1 MRSEWHDFIDKE
13 TLDDPG
19 RGVIRIL
26 CFRERSKRSDLERT
40 FHYEEPTNIS
50 VDSDQRLGVK
60 RSAVDVLLTRY
71 GNIRE
76 AVRNIWFLGMDKTE
90 GEPVPLSLSTPWDGH
105 IHTGNRNLRSLHPDR
120 ARPSRRPVWRAGAL
134 TAIVAVTVVVA
145 APASGLAAP
154 PSRAPGALNPPP
166 APLYAV
172 GKLVRPYDVPMPD
185 PTVTVGSHTDY
196 LYTGAGGYDPP
207 NISVRAFTDL
217 EHLSAEVDAMPAL
230 PPWTTGWTSAPDVR
244 RVDGRYV
251 MWFSSPDVD
260 DILATGVPAKCI
272 GVGVSTSPFGP
283 FIVARQPVVCDP
295 SGSIDPRTFVAPDG
309 QLWLDWKSD
318 VNAAW
323 GPAQDPD
330 LPQNQPTV
338 LWAQRLAPDGM
349 TLEGS
354 PYELLAATRPW
365 EHKLIEAPEM
375 VHADGRFYLFF
386 LANPSY
392 QDGDGIGVAVCRG
405 PAGPCEEPYAG
416 PILGSSP
423 LGLGPGEESLFTQGG
438 VTWML
443 FSPTGTTFYRQL
455 AVARIAF
462 GPHGP
467 YVSAFDGA
475 IPGLPAQRGHR
486 LSSSSP

>member
-1 MRSEWHDFIDKE
+1 M
-13 TLDDPG
+13 
-19 RGVIRIL
+19 
-26 CFRERSKRSDLERT
+26 
-40 FHYEEPTNIS
+40 
-50 VDSDQRLGVK
+50 
-60 RSAVDVLLTRY
+60 
-71 GNIRE
+71 
-76 AVRNIWFLGMDKTE
+76 
-90 GEPVPLSLSTPWDGH
+90 
-105 IHTGNRNLRSLHPDR
+105 
-120 ARPSRRPVWRAGAL
+120 
-134 TAIVAVTVVVA
+134 
-145 APASGLAAP
+145 
-154 PSRAPGALNPPP
+154 
-166 APLYAV
+166 
-172 GKLVRPYDVPMPD
+172 GKLVPPYDVPMTD
-185 PTVTVGSHTDY
+185 PTVTVGSHIDY

-217 EHLSAEVDAMPAL
+217 EHLGAEVDAMPAL

-244 RVDGRYV
+244 HVDGRYV

-283 FIVARQPVVCDP
+283 FIVARQPVICDP

-309 QLWLDWKSD
+309 QLWLDWKAD

-354 PYELLAATRPW
+354 PHELLAATRLW

-386 LANPSY
+386 SANPSY

-423 LGLGPGEESLFTQGG
+423 LGLGPGEESLFSQGG

-443 FSPTGTTFYRQL
+443 FSPSGTALYRQL

-475 IPGLPAQRGHR
+475 IPGLPRPARAPSLFELPMTREGSGFEPSAAHPR
-486 LSSSSP
+486 NASAEAALLPSRVDHSDGSSPPKSDPARCPRTPVRGGLVAFPPSRGPRTSRASAVQSCQARDQAARDNGPCSCPAG